1 MSEQPIHLSADA
13 EAHIN
18 GMLGEGSYRD
28 ASDYIESLIREDLIT
43 RQRISDVLDRGK
55 ANIER
60 LAAQGLES
68 GPAVTMDAGYWD
80 RERQRLRD
88 AVGKKQ

>member
-28 ASDYIESLIREDLIT
+28 ASDYIESLIREDLVT
-43 RQRISDVLDRGK
+43 RQRLSDLLERGK

-60 LAAQGLES
+60 LAVQGLES
-68 GPAVTMDAGYWD
+68 GPAVTVDAGYWD

-88 AVGKKQ
+88 VTAKDQ